1 MDQVDIVLTPGTG
14 TMTGG
19 EDVKIERKDERKVE
33 RKEETKQER
42 KPERKVLLKIRYE
55 ARKKINTSRYSFF

>member
-19 EDVKIERKDERKVE
+19 EDVKIERKVE

-42 KPERKVLLKIRYE
+42 KPERKVLLDILY
-55 ARKKINTSRYSFF
+55 